1 MWRFEC
7 DCKDKKKR
15 ADRQYLK
22 IRKRKEIIERSDDRV
37 IVFKRRVSCPK

>member
-22 IRKRKEIIERSDDRV
+22 IRKRKEITKRSDNRA
-37 IVFKRRVSCPK
+37 IVFK

>member
-22 IRKRKEIIERSDDRV
+22 IRKRKEITKRSDDRV
-37 IVFKRRVSCPK
+37 IVFKQRVSCPK